1 MAKRY
6 PNVVK
11 NTKGWEDLK
20 KRIAALEGREARV
33 GWFEGQTYGPENAN
47 LPIATVAMWQEEG
60 TIGGQKNGSGIP
72 SRPFIRT
79 FFMGLRNSAA
89 FRGFVANELKLY
101 LAGEKTVHQVMKKLG
116 ELVQEGLRQTIAN
129 WSHPRNSDSTIAQ
142 KGFNNPLVETGLMA
156 KSITVKIMR
165 EVKGRVR

>member
-6 PNVVK
+6 PHVVK

-20 KRIAALEGREARV
+20 KRMAALDGREARI

-47 LPIATVAMWQEEG
+47 LPIATVAMFNEEG
-60 TIGGQKNGSGIP
+60 TIGGQGNGSGIP

-79 FFMGLRNSAA
+79 FFLGLKNSAA
-89 FRGFVANELKLY
+89 FRSFMANELKLY
-101 LAGEKTVHQVMKKLG
+101 LAKEKTAHQVMKKLG
-116 ELVQEGLRQTIAN
+116 EFVREGLKKTIAN
-129 WSHPRNSDSTIAQ
+129 WSHPPNSDSTIAQ

-156 KSITVKIMR
+156 KSIKVKVMR

>member
-6 PNVVK
+6 PHVVK

-20 KRIAALEGREARV
+20 KRMAALDGREARI

-60 TIGGQKNGSGIP
+60 TIGGQGNGSGIP

-89 FRGFVANELKLY
+89 FRSFVANELKLY
-101 LAGEKTVHQVMKKLG
+101 LAKEKTAHQVMKKLG
-116 ELVQEGLRQTIAN
+116 EFVREGLKKTIAN
-129 WSHPRNSDSTIAQ
+129 WSHPPNSDSTIAQ